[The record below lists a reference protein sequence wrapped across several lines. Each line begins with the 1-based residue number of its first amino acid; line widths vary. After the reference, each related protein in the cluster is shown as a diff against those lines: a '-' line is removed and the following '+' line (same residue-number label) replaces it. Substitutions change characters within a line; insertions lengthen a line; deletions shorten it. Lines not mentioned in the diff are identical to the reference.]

1 MYLAITLFLLMSAKI
16 SSPKMLLYR
25 KNDKAKDKGF
35 RFSETFAVVLL
46 ILNKTI
52 WSKSTK
58 NVIFINSTDQ
68 RKLESSSR
76 SLDPFQMKVLHE
88 KLF

>member
-1 MYLAITLFLLMSAKI
+1 MIRQNLF
-16 SSPKMLLYR
+16 
-25 KNDKAKDKGF
+25 AKDKGF
-35 RFSETFAVVLL
+35 RFSETFTVVLL

-58 NVIFINSTDQ
+58 NIIFINSTDQ